1 MKTYSVYLN
10 GELKATEK
18 SYLVTNPANGED
30 LARMST
36 VDRPAVAKAIKD
48 AQAAFA
54 GWRQQPGKKRGEWLR
69 QMADV
74 LHGRREEIARLI
86 TLENGKPLAQSQ
98 GEVAMSVDHLRWFGE
113 EAKRGYGRIV
123 PPQVPGKR
131 HLVIKTPIGVVGAIS
146 PWNFPLVLAVR
157 KVAPA
162 LAAGCPGVLKPASYT
177 PLCAV

>member
-36 VDRPAVAKAIKD
+36 VDRPAVVKAIKD
-48 AQAAFA
+48 AQAAFP

-74 LHGRREEIARLI
+74 LHRRREEIARLI
-86 TLENGKPLAQSQ
+86 TLENGKPLTQSQ
-98 GEVAMSVDHLRWFGE
+98 GEVAMAVDHLRWFAE
-113 EAKRGYGRIV
+113 EARRAYGRIV
-123 PPQVPGKR
+123 PHQVKEKR
-131 HLVIKTPIGVVGAIS
+131 HLIVKTPVGVVGAIS
-146 PWNFPLVLAVR
+146 PWSFPLMLAVR
-157 KVAPA
+157 K
-162 LAAGCPGVLKPASYT
+162 
-177 PLCAV
+177 